1 MRMRQP
7 SAPPL
12 PQGEAQT
19 APAWDCQWRFTVTAL
34 RDDQGC
40 APRTASDSPGDEALC
55 PRRASGEHG
64 ATRGAMGTGCQHHP
78 AAASPGVPPPP
89 PVLTVC
95 PAPSPQ
101 GFPPSQPLQPGGRE
115 SRAADGPRSPR
126 PAESKVG
133 TGLGARRRCARLAP
147 ELRAPSSHRQLVGW
161 GPLAAAPPRCL
172 PSSLQSALRRPARRL
187 LSPALTNS
195 FLLVPK
201 GTLSGVAGTPQP
213 VSRLAA
219 SLQIHVPA
227 EAGGSREPRAGGV
240 LVGSTK
246 MLPSSCLASIHL
258 LCPAWGGG
266 LVPSVKSGR

>member
-78 AAASPGVPPPP
+78 AAASPGVPSPPP
-89 PVLTVC
+89 GANCVPCSFSPGLSAE
-95 PAPSPQ
+95 PAPPAGRPGEQSRRRPPQ
-101 GFPPSQPLQPGGRE
+101 PETSRKQGGNGSGGPPPLCPPRTGAAGSFFPP
-115 SRAADGPRSPR
+115 AAP
-126 PAESKVG
+126 
-133 TGLGARRRCARLAP
+133 GLGAPRR
-147 ELRAPSSHRQLVGW
+147 S
-161 GPLAAAPPRCL
+161 PPRCL

-219 SLQIHVPA
+219 SLQIHVSA

-246 MLPSSCLASIHL
+246 ILPSSCLASIHL

>member
-78 AAASPGVPPPP
+78 TAASPGVPSPPP
-89 PVLTVC
+89 GANCV

-161 GPLAAAPPRCL
+161 GPLAAAPPAASPPLCKVL
-172 PSSLQSALRRPARRL
+172 CGGQPGVSSLL
-187 LSPALTNS
+187 LSL
-195 FLLVPK
+195 
-201 GTLSGVAGTPQP
+201 TLSSLSPRGHCQGW
-213 VSRLAA
+213 LAPL
-219 SLQIHVPA
+219 SLSPGLPRPCKSTCQQRRGAQESHVQ
-227 EAGGSREPRAGGV
+227 EV
-240 LVGSTK
+240 F
-246 MLPSSCLASIHL
+246 
-258 LCPAWGGG
+258 W
-266 LVPSVKSGR
+266 

>member
-19 APAWDCQWRFTVTAL
+19 APAWDCQWHFTVTAL
-34 RDDQGC
+34 RDHQGC

-78 AAASPGVPPPP
+78 AAASPGVPSPP

-147 ELRAPSSHRQLVGW
+147 ELRAPSSHRQLLGW

-246 MLPSSCLASIHL
+246 MLLSSCLASIHL